1 MDSGHAREK
10 PRFAVGCLPLSGDGQ
25 PDTFTQTK
33 RIRILDVQDAS
44 WRIRPRLRR
53 RVDQQRA
60 HREHPA
66 PRDKAGYRLPPPK
79 ARQNYSGV
87 SSHPP
92 PNPARRKPLTT
103 YGQRRI
109 SLQMKPER

>member
-33 RIRILDVQDAS
+33 RVRILDSNQILRQEAQVSHNATHHP
-44 WRIRPRLRR
+44 RPIRQSGEISVEGRR
-53 RVDQQRA
+53 
-60 HREHPA
+60 
-66 PRDKAGYRLPPPK
+66 

-87 SSHPP
+87 SNHPP